1 MSPWQPTL
9 NGSWEQGTGTLKG
22 VCDSLFPALSFLDQN
37 NLEWGQGERLIKSRR
52 SLPLMYGQLMTYP
65 SVSVALALEGGYS

>member
-22 VCDSLFPALSFLDQN
+22 DSLFPALSFLGQD
-37 NLEWGQGERLIKSRR
+37 NLEWSQGERLIKSKR
-52 SLPLMYGQLMTYP
+52 SLPVMYRQLMIYP
-65 SVSVALALEGGYS
+65 SLSVTLALEGGYS